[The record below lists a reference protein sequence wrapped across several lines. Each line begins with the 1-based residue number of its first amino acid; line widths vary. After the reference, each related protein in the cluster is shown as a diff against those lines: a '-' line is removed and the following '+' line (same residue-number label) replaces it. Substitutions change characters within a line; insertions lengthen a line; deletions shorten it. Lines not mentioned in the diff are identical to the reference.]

1 MPKRM
6 KKAPRPRIPRHKRV
20 DVMRGEFDALIE
32 LLNARAT
39 FMDEMRHDLD
49 IQFKR
54 IAHMQAELD
63 ELKVRIRRLTTEM

>member
-1 MPKRM
+1 
-6 KKAPRPRIPRHKRV
+6 
-20 DVMRGEFDALIE
+20 MRGEFDTLIE

-63 ELKVRIRRLTTEM
+63 QLKVRIRRLTTEP